1 VRLVELHPSS
11 PRARP
16 PRRRDDTEPLDA
28 AWLERKAIEYAARWE
43 STRQGVAELLE
54 RKIREH
60 CDRTNEAPE
69 AALALIPEVVERLAA
84 RGYVNDHRAA
94 THFFERLRRQG
105 RSSAQI
111 SAFLLR
117 KGVTES
123 MLLELTRD
131 EDPEAELHAA
141 WRTARRRSLGPHCT
155 DPDRRAAQRDRH
167 IAMLA
172 RQGFSREIVFRVID
186 AETAVEPV

>member
-1 VRLVELHPSS
+1 VELHPSS

-16 PRRRDDTEPLDA
+16 PRHRDDTEPLDA

-54 RKIREH
+54 RKVRAR
-60 CDRTNEAPE
+60 CDRTNEASE

-84 RGYVNDHRAA
+84 RNYVNDHRAA
-94 THFFERLRRQG
+94 TQFFERLRRQG

-111 SAFLLR
+111 SAHLLR

-123 MLLELTRD
+123 MLLELARD
-131 EDPEAELHAA
+131 EDPEAELRAA
-141 WRTARRRSLGPHCT
+141 WRTARRRSLGPHCS
-155 DPDRRAAQRDRH
+155 DP
-167 IAMLA
+167 
-172 RQGFSREIVFRVID
+172 
-186 AETAVEPV
+186 